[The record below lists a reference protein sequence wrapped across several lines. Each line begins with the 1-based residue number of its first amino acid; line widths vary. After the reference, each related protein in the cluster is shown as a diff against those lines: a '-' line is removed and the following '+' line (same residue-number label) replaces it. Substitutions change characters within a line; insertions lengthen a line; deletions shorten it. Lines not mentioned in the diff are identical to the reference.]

1 MSEKSETVYPGIR
14 GILKLSVLVNQ
25 KIFKTVYWNI
35 KSRFFGQCW
44 GISSTLKNCLFY
56 ISFDLKCRR
65 APTHIFSHLFG
76 PKLSITSKNFWNCL
90 QVCLGSE
97 TVCTEKYRQVAFYS
111 PLQVI
116 YPAVVTNCKSSF
128 TWTWWAS
135 TPERSPQYRS
145 SPRASCSPAQPQPVI
160 KFGQKNYP
168 TSFLSTTHT
177 GSDEQKITEA
187 NYRMR
192 MLHNE
197 IRDGCSFSLL
207 WLMIPQNQ
215 WQ

>member
-1 MSEKSETVYPGIR
+1 MHPATVEPDFSGSHPMPQIQSKSLSITGVNICPKKSETVFPGIR
-14 GILKLSVLVNQ
+14 GILKLSVLVNK

-97 TVCTEKYRQVAFYS
+97 TVCPEKDRQTAFYS
-111 PLQVI
+111 PLCATHGHLFLGHLHI
-116 YPAVVTNCKSSF
+116 NWLY
-128 TWTWWAS
+128 TWQAICWTKGRLTENAKD
-135 TPERSPQYRS
+135 PHR
-145 SPRASCSPAQPQPVI
+145 I
-160 KFGQKNYP
+160 KQEKKNAN
-168 TSFLSTTHT
+168 TTH
-177 GSDEQKITEA
+177 
-187 NYRMR
+187 
-192 MLHNE
+192 LHFFKE
-197 IRDGCSFSLL
+197 LL
-207 WLMIPQNQ
+207 Q
-215 WQ
+215 WRPLQHN